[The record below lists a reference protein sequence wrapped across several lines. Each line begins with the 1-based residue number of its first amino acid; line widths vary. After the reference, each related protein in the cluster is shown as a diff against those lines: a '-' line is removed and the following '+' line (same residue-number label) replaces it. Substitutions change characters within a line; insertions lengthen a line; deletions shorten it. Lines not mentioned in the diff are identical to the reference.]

1 MLCAPQVDAGCKD
14 LAGEGAVAILKVR
27 GGMDGDGPGTAG
39 THTTRIPYKVNTLP
53 NSLTTTT
60 APKKV
65 FESTAQTAQT
75 LPKRTEIC
83 DSPKDGRG
91 WPDRQRPALP
101 QVNQKFRPDLNDE
114 QAEAYF
120 NQLINDSVN
129 ALFPVVFEKLHKL
142 AVYLK

>member
-1 MLCAPQVDAGCKD
+1 M
-14 LAGEGAVAILKVR
+14 
-27 GGMDGDGPGTAG
+27 GGQIGSVP
-39 THTTRIPYKVNTLP
+39 
-53 NSLTTTT
+53 
-60 APKKV
+60 
-65 FESTAQTAQT
+65 
-75 LPKRTEIC
+75 
-83 DSPKDGRG
+83 
-91 WPDRQRPALP
+91 LP